1 MRKLQIQHIR
11 VKLSADVKAFKET
24 MLEVGKNVRNIW
36 AFDVGII
43 RLRTEKVSN
52 ARKARK
58 RGKRKRKRNRIGE
71 KRKGKTRTAEERET
85 TIAA

>member
-1 MRKLQIQHIR
+1 MRKRQIQHIR

-36 AFDVGII
+36 AYNVGII

-58 RGKRKRKRNRIGE
+58 RKTKRVEE
-71 KRKGKTRTAEERET
+71 KRKGKKRTAEERET

>member
-1 MRKLQIQHIR
+1 MRKRQIQHIR
-11 VKLSADVKAFKET
+11 VKLLIDVKAFKET

-36 AFDVGII
+36 AYNVGII

-52 ARKARK
+52 AIKARK
-58 RGKRKRKRNRIGE
+58 RGKRKTERVEE
-71 KRKGKTRTAEERET
+71 KRKGKKRTAEERET

>member
-1 MRKLQIQHIR
+1 MRKRQIQHIR

-36 AFDVGII
+36 AYNVGIT
-43 RLRTEKVSN
+43 RLRTEKVGN

-58 RGKRKRKRNRIGE
+58 RGKRKRNRIGE

-85 TIAA
+85 GIAA

>member
-1 MRKLQIQHIR
+1 MRKRQIQHIR

-36 AFDVGII
+36 AYNVGII

-52 ARKARK
+52 AIKARK
-58 RGKRKRKRNRIGE
+58 RGKRKTERVEE
-71 KRKGKTRTAEERET
+71 KRKGKKRTAEERET

>member
-1 MRKLQIQHIR
+1 MRKRQIQHIR
-11 VKLSADVKAFKET
+11 VKLSVDVKAFKET
-24 MLEVGKNVRNIW
+24 MLEFGKNVRNIW

-58 RGKRKRKRNRIGE
+58 RGKRMKKRVEE
-71 KRKGKTRTAEERET
+71 KRKGKKRTAEERET

>member
-58 RGKRKRKRNRIGE
+58 RGKRKRNRIGE

-85 TIAA
+85 SIAA

>member
-1 MRKLQIQHIR
+1 MRKRQIQHIR
-11 VKLSADVKAFKET
+11 VKLSSDVKAFKEPI
-24 MLEVGKNVRNIW
+24 LEVGKNVRNIW
-36 AFDVGII
+36 AYNVGII

-58 RGKRKRKRNRIGE
+58 RGKRKRNRIGE

-85 TIAA
+85 SIAA

>member
-1 MRKLQIQHIR
+1 MRKRQIQHIR
-11 VKLSADVKAFKET
+11 VKLSADFKAFKET

-36 AFDVGII
+36 AYNVGII

-52 ARKARK
+52 AIKARK
-58 RGKRKRKRNRIGE
+58 RGKRKTERVEE
-71 KRKGKTRTAEERET
+71 KRKGKKRTAEERET

>member
-1 MRKLQIQHIR
+1 MRKRQIQHIR
-11 VKLSADVKAFKET
+11 MKLSVDVKAFEER

-52 ARKARK
+52 ARNARK
-58 RGKRKRKRNRIGE
+58 RGKRKRNIIGE
-71 KRKGKTRTAEERET
+71 KRKRKTRTAEERET
-85 TIAA
+85 AIAA

>member
-1 MRKLQIQHIR
+1 MRKRQIQHIR
-11 VKLSADVKAFKET
+11 VKLSADVKAFRET

-36 AFDVGII
+36 AYNVGII

-58 RGKRKRKRNRIGE
+58 RGKRKRNRIGE
-71 KRKGKTRTAEERET
+71 KRRRKTRTAEERET
-85 TIAA
+85 SIAA

>member
-1 MRKLQIQHIR
+1 MRKRQIQHIR
-11 VKLSADVKAFKET
+11 MKLTVDVKAFKET

-36 AFDVGII
+36 AYNVGII

-58 RGKRKRKRNRIGE
+58 RGKRKRNRIGE
-71 KRKGKTRTAEERET
+71 KRRRKTRTAEERET
-85 TIAA
+85 SIAA

>member
-1 MRKLQIQHIR
+1 M
-11 VKLSADVKAFKET
+11 KLSADVKAFKET

-36 AFDVGII
+36 AYNVGII
-43 RLRTEKVSN
+43 RRRTEKVSN

-58 RGKRKRKRNRIGE
+58 RGKRKTERAEE
-71 KRKGKTRTAEERET
+71 KRKGKKRTAEERET

>member
-1 MRKLQIQHIR
+1 M
-11 VKLSADVKAFKET
+11 KLSADVKAFKET

-36 AFDVGII
+36 AYNVGII

-52 ARKARK
+52 AIKARK
-58 RGKRKRKRNRIGE
+58 RGKRKTKRVEE

>member
-1 MRKLQIQHIR
+1 MRKRQIQHIR

-36 AFDVGII
+36 AYNVGII
-43 RLRTEKVSN
+43 RLRTEKVSY

-58 RGKRKRKRNRIGE
+58 RGKRKTERAEE
-71 KRKGKTRTAEERET
+71 KRKGKKRTAEERET

>member
-1 MRKLQIQHIR
+1 MRKRQIQHIR

-36 AFDVGII
+36 AYNVGII

-52 ARKARK
+52 AIKARK
-58 RGKRKRKRNRIGE
+58 RGKRKTKRVEE